1 MSKVF
6 IEQED
11 GSLKP
16 VYVPERLAKRIAIYK
31 YIREQEPE
39 LSLGE
44 VKFIVDSENLGYFAK
59 SNPY

>member
-16 VYVPERLAKRIAIYK
+16 VCMPKRLAERIAIYK

-39 LSLGE
+39 LSLEE
-44 VKFIVDSENLGYFAK
+44 VKFIVDSENLGYFTK
-59 SNPY
+59 Y